1 MPQLSR
7 KIIDTI
13 NKYKKALMTISNAG
27 DQANPIHLKDIAT
40 KALNRE
46 ITWVSPDDPGD
57 ENNHKGEIR

>member
-13 NKYKKALMTISNAG
+13 NKYKKALMTISKAG
-27 DQANPIHLKDIAT
+27 DQANPIHLRDIAT